1 MPELPANSPA
11 WQRLSLDVPQSEV
24 EVCEEALLAAGA
36 VSVSLEEI
44 GDEQIFEPKPGE
56 TPLWQRVRVAGLF
69 EGHISPATI
78 MGHLHEQLRP
88 SLLGDFDHQFIEETD
103 WVRQTQSDFE
113 PTHYG
118 DGLWVT
124 PHWREAPA
132 DAKTVV
138 RIDPGLAFGTGQHE
152 TTALCLDWLDSQPLS
167 GRRVLDVGCG
177 SGILA
182 LAALMKGA
190 LIAYGTDIDPQAI
203 KASRDNA
210 ALNHIASDRLWLG
223 LPEELAANEPFD
235 VLIANILAQPL
246 IELAPTLAPHIK
258 PGGRFA
264 LSGILNTQ
272 AEAVAAQWMAQGLK
286 IDGIESRGDW
296 ARVSGYRA

>member
-1 MPELPANSPA
+1 MTESSAIGPA
-11 WQRLSLDVPQSEV
+11 WQRLSLDVPQSDV
-24 EVCEEALLAAGA
+24 EACEDALLEAGA

-56 TPLWQRVRVAGLF
+56 IPLWQRVRVAGLF
-69 EGHISPATI
+69 EGHINPADI
-78 MGHLHEQLRP
+78 MGHLHRSLRP

-103 WVRQTQSDFE
+103 WVRQTQADFA

-124 PHWREAPA
+124 PHWSDAPA
-132 DAKTVV
+132 EAKTIV

-152 TTALCLDWLDSQPLS
+152 TTALCLDWLDAQSLTDLQ
-167 GRRVLDVGCG
+167 VLDVGCG

-190 LIAYGTDIDPQAI
+190 SVAYGTDIDPQAL

-210 ALNHIASDRLWLG
+210 ALNDIPENRLWLG
-223 LPEELAANEPFD
+223 LPEALPAEKTFD
-235 VLIANILAQPL
+235 VLVANILAQPL

-258 PGGRFA
+258 VGGRFA

-272 AEAVAAQWMAQGLK
+272 AEAVAAQWMAQGLS

-296 ARVSGYRA
+296 ARVSGHRG